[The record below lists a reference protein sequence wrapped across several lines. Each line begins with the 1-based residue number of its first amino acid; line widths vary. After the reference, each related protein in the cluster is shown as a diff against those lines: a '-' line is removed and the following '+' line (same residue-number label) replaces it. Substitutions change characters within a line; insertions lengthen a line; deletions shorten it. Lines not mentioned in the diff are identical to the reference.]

1 MLKGVTHHDVEED
14 NVVAVQLSAEVRG
27 DLLLEL
33 LGSELKSLEWKK
45 PWSGEGLEEVGYNMD
60 FGGELSRS

>member
-33 LGSELKSLEWKK
+33 LGSELKSLE
-45 PWSGEGLEEVGYNMD
+45 
-60 FGGELSRS
+60 